1 MEIPPIQVSLPA
13 STQTESIKNLA
24 AALCAALPNIPEI
37 AKNRH
42 ASVRSKKGDD
52 SSYKYA
58 YADLSDIL
66 AACTKPMAEQGLCV
80 VWSTTPTDRGAI
92 LSGIL
97 IHAGSGEWM
106 KSSLAIPPMANPQE
120 MGSMLAYLKRYI
132 FGLLVP
138 VAATE
143 ADDDGQRACKG
154 QDDDE
159 AAQAALLEAKRKDR
173 EEWAAKKKAA
183 GQYTKVEPIA
193 EEKQL
198 AEAGLA
204 PATVADA
211 TQIVVRGDRTTDNTV
226 TVIGSAMEEKTH
238 VSESVATPPP
248 TVPKHLQDMMFALEE
263 EGISIDKFVKWA
275 TSPRDYEKKGRLLPE
290 GTKFENF
297 TEDLIKAI
305 LQPNKWNSIR
315 KHLK

>member
-1 MEIPPIQVSLPA
+1 MENTPISVSMP
-13 STQTESIKNLA
+13 STQTDSIKNLA

-106 KSSLAIPPMANPQE
+106 KSSLAIPAMSNPQE

-159 AAQAALLEAKRKDR
+159 AAQAALLEAKRKER
-173 EEWAAKKKAA
+173 EEWAAKKKAS

-198 AEAGLA
+198 AESGLA
-204 PATVADA
+204 PATV
-211 TQIVVRGDRTTDNTV
+211 IVDGPTMA
-226 TVIGSAMEEKTH
+226 VIEPDPNPVER
-238 VSESVATPPP
+238 PP

-263 EGISIDKFVKWA
+263 EGIPVNKFVKWA

-305 LQPNKWNSIR
+305 LAPNKWNSIL

>member
-1 MEIPPIQVSLPA
+1 MENAPITITAPA
-13 STQTESIKNLA
+13 STQTDSIKNLA

-42 ASVRSKKGDD
+42 ANVRSKKGDD

-106 KSSLAIPPMANPQE
+106 KSSLAIPAMSNPQE

-159 AAQAALLEAKRKDR
+159 EAQAALLEAKRKER

-183 GQYTKVEPIA
+183 GQYEKVAPLADFTASIQLDPIA
-193 EEKQL
+193 MEVINGTKTI
-198 AEAGLA
+198 AEAKALVAAGLA
-204 PATVADA
+204 PVA
-211 TQIVVRGDRTTDNTV
+211 
-226 TVIGSAMEEKTH
+226 
-238 VSESVATPPP
+238 ESVATVPP
-248 TVPKHLQDMMFALEE
+248 TMPKHLQDMMFALEE
-263 EGISIDKFVKWA
+263 EGIPVEKFVKWA

-305 LQPNKWNSIR
+305 LAPNKWAAIR